1 MVQNVSRPNLD
12 VAVTPSERLD
22 WSVTVADMEHTSP
35 TQLKLM
41 PGRRCELTVRV
52 RNDNPQ
58 SLDLQLAVGGPFP
71 SDWFTPYSPWLQS
84 SLERQ
89 RFTSESFAIA
99 PQQTL
104 YRALS
109 FTLPED
115 FFEDPQALAY
125 QAHLPLQYGCE
136 LFLYWTR
143 IRQELPQEQSQE
155 QPQAASRL
163 VGYHPFE
170 LHPRPEPIYLDFLPE
185 IYQQSDFLGRFL
197 NICEQA
203 LEPSFEMADL
213 FWAYLNPLTA
223 PKALLPF
230 LAHWVAWPMNPN
242 WSVSQQRKLIRH
254 AVEIYQ
260 WRGTRRGLQFC
271 LHLGTGLPLDD
282 HHIHIEDAEEAG
294 FVLGNVMLSEAPCL
308 GGGKAYHF
316 AVTLRPDT
324 SEQCDRLEETSIR
337 AIIEQEK
344 PAFCTYDLTI
354 ASSPNSGFLS

>member
-1 MVQNVSRPNLD
+1 MVQDVSQPDLD
-12 VAVTPSERLD
+12 VTVTPSEPLD
-22 WSVTVADMEHTSP
+22 WSVTMTNTAGQSP
-35 TQLKLM
+35 AELKLK
-41 PGRRCELTVRV
+41 PGQRCELTVRM
-52 RNDNPQ
+52 RNDSPQ
-58 SLDLQLAVGGPFP
+58 PLNLQLAVGGQFP
-71 SDWFTPYSPWLQS
+71 SDWFTPDTPWLQS

-89 RFTSESFAIA
+89 RFNSLPFAIA
-99 PQQTL
+99 TQQTL
-104 YRALS
+104 YRTLS

-115 FFEDPQALAY
+115 FFEDPQALEH

-136 LFLYWTR
+136 LFLYSVD
-143 IRQELPQEQSQE
+143 LPDESLQ
-155 QPQAASRL
+155 L

-170 LHPRPEPIYLDFLPE
+170 LHTRPEKIYLDFLPE

-223 PKALLPF
+223 PKALVPF
-230 LAHWVAWPMNPN
+230 LAYWVAWPMNSRWPL
-242 WSVSQQRKLIRH
+242 SKQRKLIRH

-271 LHLGTGLPLDD
+271 LHLYTGLPLDD
-282 HHIHIEDAEEAG
+282 HHIQIEDAEDAG
-294 FVLGNVMLSEAPCL
+294 FVLGDVALSEAPCL
-308 GGGKAYHF
+308 GGGNPYHF
-316 AVTLRPDT
+316 AVILRPDT
-324 SEQCDRLEETSIR
+324 IEHFNQLEETTLR

-354 ASSPNSGFLS
+354 DRS